1 MLLTDLLN
9 RFWEDILARPSG
21 PLAFRFVLQPMMAIY
36 LASRDGWH
44 DAEHN
49 RTPYLWTVLHDRQHR
64 RSRLHEGV
72 VSTTRLL
79 LLTAAIDLLYQ
90 VLRLGAVRPLETLVI
105 TFFLAFVPYVIVR
118 GPAARISR
126 HVIAHRQPPA
136 APTGGTL

>member
-1 MLLTDLLN
+1 MLLTDLLS

-21 PLAFRFVLQPMMAIY
+21 PLAFRFVLQPMMAIF

-49 RTPYLWTVLHDRQHR
+49 RTPYLWTILHDPQHR

-79 LLTAAIDLLYQ
+79 LLTAAMDLLYQ
-90 VLRLGAVRPLETLVI
+90 VLRLGAVRPLETLAI
-105 TFFLAFVPYVIVR
+105 TFCLAFVPYLIIR
-118 GPAARISR
+118 GPAARVFRLILAR
-126 HVIAHRQPPA
+126 RQPPP
-136 APTGGTL
+136 APTGGMV